1 MAFLEK
7 CSEEKNRR
15 KKGENLGE
23 QIRYFTII
31 YEH

>member
-7 CSEEKNRR
+7 CSEEKIRR
-15 KKGENLGE
+15 KKGENLAE
-23 QIRYFTII
+23 QIRILTII